1 MNNKQITVN
10 GYTFQVE
17 STLDDDNCYR
27 LYYGD
32 ALVLDDT
39 AYEDYYGDINAVADI
54 MGEQV
59 REETEKPFPWFTLLG
74 AIVEQGSDATKIED
88 DEDAKIV
95 SVFNYYLDVNDNDE
109 IRFAEYT
116 RKNQQHFLIKPIAKF
131 TVTNVDFDLDNAKVT
146 DANSFEVK
154 LNKKFQ
160 GSPSGEFEKDAN
172 IRLEEKSWFQQNRS
186 NISFDLID
194 STQLKMPTVLA
205 RKALL
210 MDEDSN
216 RVRYITSGYQNVYS
230 NWKYKIIGK
239 VPETVDKCLILVTLK
254 FTAYNVEV
262 PYTVYAKYNDREIK
276 FTGTWKGY
284 VIADPESVPPIK
296 TIRYFDMVTGE
307 ELFIKA
313 GAKSFKMK
321 RK

>member
-1 MNNKQITVN
+1 M
-10 GYTFQVE
+10 
-17 STLDDDNCYR
+17 
-27 LYYGD
+27 
-32 ALVLDDT
+32 
-39 AYEDYYGDINAVADI
+39 
-54 MGEQV
+54 
-59 REETEKPFPWFTLLG
+59 
-74 AIVEQGSDATKIED
+74 
-88 DEDAKIV
+88 